1 MFVTLSTVLLLFAQ
15 ADTAVAPHPWYNYP
29 GFEAWKFINLFLF
42 VGVLIF
48 LLRRPVG
55 QSMRA
60 RRESI
65 RKELMRAQE
74 ERNAALAKLE
84 EVNARLVRLKDEVAA
99 VRARAEQE
107 AAQERERI
115 ARQTEEEARR
125 LREQAQREIESAGKA
140 ARQELRRYAA
150 EQSVGLAEQLI
161 RRDLRPDDDERLAR
175 EYITELGGVRR

>member
-1 MFVTLSTVLLLFAQ
+1 MVGTLSTILFLFAQ
-15 ADTAVAPHPWYNYP
+15 EHAALETPWYNYP

-42 VGVLIF
+42 VGVMIF
-48 LLRRPVG
+48 LLRRPIG
-55 QSMRA
+55 ASMRA

-84 EVNARLVRLKDEVAA
+84 EVNARLARLDEETAA
-99 VRARAEQE
+99 LRAQAQTE

-115 ARQTEEEARR
+115 ARATEEDARK

-140 ARQELRRYAA
+140 ARIELRRYAA
-150 EQSVGLAEQLI
+150 EQSVELAEQLI
-161 RRDLRPDDDERLAR
+161 RRDMRPEDDARLMQSYV
-175 EYITELGGVRR
+175 EELGGVGR

>member
-1 MFVTLSTVLLLFAQ
+1 MSATLSTIILLLAQ
-15 ADTAVAPHPWYNYP
+15 AETAGAHPWYNYP

-65 RKELMRAQE
+65 RRELMRAQE
-74 ERNAALAKLE
+74 ERNAATAKLE

-99 VRARAEQE
+99 VRARA
-107 AAQERERI
+107 
-115 ARQTEEEARR
+115 
-125 LREQAQREIESAGKA
+125 
-140 ARQELRRYAA
+140 
-150 EQSVGLAEQLI
+150 
-161 RRDLRPDDDERLAR
+161 
-175 EYITELGGVRR
+175 

>member
-1 MFVTLSTVLLLFAQ
+1 LSTIVILFAQ
-15 ADTAVAPHPWYNYP
+15 EEVAGSRPWYNYP

-42 VGVLIF
+42 VGALVF

-99 VRARAEQE
+99 VRAHAEQE

>member
-1 MFVTLSTVLLLFAQ
+1 MSATLSTIILLLAQ
-15 ADTAVAPHPWYNYP
+15 AETAGAHPWYNYP

-107 AAQERERI
+107 AAQLR
-115 ARQTEEEARR
+115 AEAVRTGVVNQVVASSDA
-125 LREQAQREIESAGKA
+125 L
-140 ARQELRRYAA
+140 
-150 EQSVGLAEQLI
+150 
-161 RRDLRPDDDERLAR
+161 RLAADQVA
-175 EYITELGGVRR
+175 TSDALLASADA

>member
-1 MFVTLSTVLLLFAQ
+1 MLATLSTIIILFAQ
-15 ADTAVAPHPWYNYP
+15 GETAGAHPWYNYP

-65 RKELMRAQE
+65 RRELMRAQE
-74 ERNAALAKLE
+74 ERNAAMAKLE
-84 EVNARLVRLKDEVAA
+84 EVNARLARLDDEAGA
-99 VRARAEQE
+99 LRAQAERE
-107 AAQERERI
+107 AAEERERI
-115 ARQTEEEARR
+115 ARQAEEETRR
-125 LREQAQREIESAGKA
+125 LREQTQREIETAGKA

-150 EQSVGLAEQLI
+150 EQSVELAEQLL
-161 RRDLRPDDDERLAR
+161 RRDIRQDDDERLAR